1 MIFGETPLAE
11 AEGALLAHSV
21 VHPGL
26 AFKKGRRLS
35 AEDIAALAAAGVAS
49 VVAARLEPGDV
60 HEDQAAEAIAGAL
73 RGPGLQAS
81 AAFTGRCNLMAEARG
96 LLLADRDRLDQLN
109 LLDEAVTVATLA
121 PYAPV
126 EARQMAATIK
136 IIPFA
141 VPGELLDR
149 ALAIAQDGAQD
160 GASLLRV
167 AAFLPRRVALVQTR
181 LPGLKASLLDKTRA
195 AVEGR
200 LAALDCRLLDETRC
214 GHQVEE
220 ISQSITA
227 LRAAGAE
234 IVLVSGASAI
244 VDRRDVVPAGI
255 VAAGGAIEHF
265 GMPVDPGNLMLLG
278 RLGETPVVGLPGCA
292 RSPKLNGFDW
302 VLQRLVAGL
311 EVGPAD
317 VMAMGAGGLLKETA
331 ARALPRA
338 QAVEGAVEG
347 AVEQTAEAA
356 AGVARAPRIAAVVLA
371 AGRST
376 RMGAANK
383 LLAEV
388 GGQPMVRRVLDQV
401 LASQAAD
408 VVVVTG
414 HERGRIETALPDTTE
429 GGRCRLVH
437 NPDFAAGLSTSL
449 HRGLAALSEDTD
461 GALVCLGDM
470 PEVTAGVIDRLIA
483 AFDPLE
489 GRAICLPTWAGKR
502 GNPALLARR
511 YFAEVQAISGDVGA
525 RALIGEYPEAVAEVA
540 MDDLASG
547 FGVLEDVDTPEDLGA
562 LSSGDAREPREG

>member
-1 MIFGETPLAE
+1 
-11 AEGALLAHSV
+11 
-21 VHPGL
+21 
-26 AFKKGRRLS
+26 
-35 AEDIAALAAAGVAS
+35 
-49 VVAARLEPGDV
+49 
-60 HEDQAAEAIAGAL
+60 
-73 RGPGLQAS
+73 
-81 AAFTGRCNLMAEARG
+81 MAEARG

-121 PYAPV
+121 PYAPM

-141 VPGELLDR
+141 VPGDLLDR
-149 ALAIAQDGAQD
+149 ALAVARDGPP
-160 GASLLRV
+160 LLRV
-167 AAFLPRRVALVQTR
+167 AAFRPRRVGLVQTR

-200 LAALDCRLLDETRC
+200 LAALDCRLLKETRC
-214 GHQVEE
+214 GHQVDE
-220 ISQSITA
+220 IARSIAA
-227 LRAAGAE
+227 LRDAGAE

-255 VAAGGAIEHF
+255 VGAGGAIEHF
-265 GMPVDPGNLMLLG
+265 GMPVDPGNLILLG
-278 RLGETPVVGLPGCA
+278 RLEETPIVGLPGCA

-338 QAVEGAVEG
+338 QAVEGAVEET
-347 AVEQTAEAA
+347 AVAA

-383 LLAEV
+383 LLAEI
-388 GGQPMVRRVLDQV
+388 GGQTMVRRVLDQV

-414 HERGRIETALPDTTE
+414 HERAQIEAALQDMVQDIAGE
-429 GGRCRLVH
+429 GRCRLVH

-449 HRGLAALSEDTD
+449 HRGLAALSKDIE

-502 GNPALLARR
+502 GNPVLLARR

-525 RALIGEYPEAVAEVA
+525 RALIGEYPEAVSEVA

-547 FGVLEDVDTPEDLGA
+547 FGVLEDVDTPEDLSA
-562 LSSGDAREPREG
+562 RSSGDAREPREG

>member
-1 MIFGETPLAE
+1 MIFGDTPLAE

-21 VHPGL
+21 VQPGV

-35 AEDIAALAAAGVAS
+35 TEDIAALAAAGLETVI
-49 VVAARLEPGDV
+49 AARLEPGDV

-73 RGPGLQAS
+73 CGPGLRAS

-96 LLLADRDRLDQLN
+96 LLLLDRGRLDQLN
-109 LLDEAVTVATLA
+109 LLDEAVTVATLP

-141 VPGELLDR
+141 VPGDLLDR
-149 ALAIAQDGAQD
+149 ALAVARDGAP
-160 GASLLRV
+160 LLRV
-167 AAFLPRRVALVQTR
+167 AAFLPRRVGLVQTR

-200 LAALDCRLLDETRC
+200 LAALDCRLFDETRC

-220 ISQSITA
+220 IAQSITA
-227 LRAAGAE
+227 LRAVGAE

-265 GMPVDPGNLMLLG
+265 GMPVDPGNLILLG
-278 RLGETPVVGLPGCA
+278 RLGNTPVVGLPGCA

-338 QAVEGAVEG
+338 QAVEGAVE
-347 AVEQTAEAA
+347 QTAAA
-356 AGVARAPRIAAVVLA
+356 APGAARAPRIAAVVLA

-414 HERGRIETALPDTTE
+414 HERGRIETALDDPTD

-449 HRGLAALSEDTD
+449 HRGLAALSEDID

-525 RALIGEYPEAVAEVA
+525 RALIGEYPEAVSEVA